1 MIVESGNLAG
11 ESIDAQRSENCDYL
25 EGEIRRSFQFLS
37 LDKLTTLELEGS
49 TFNDALGKK
58 VGRLLRRKKVR
69 MEERA
74 APEAAAAA

>member
-1 MIVESGNLAG
+1 
-11 ESIDAQRSENCDYL
+11 
-25 EGEIRRSFQFLS
+25 